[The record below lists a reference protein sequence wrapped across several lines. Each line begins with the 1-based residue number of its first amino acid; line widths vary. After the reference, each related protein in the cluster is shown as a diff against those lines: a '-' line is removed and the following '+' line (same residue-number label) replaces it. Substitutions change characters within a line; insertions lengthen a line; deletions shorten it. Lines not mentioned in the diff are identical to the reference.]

1 MCQRL
6 HHLGASL
13 LRTARGEH
21 HLYWT
26 VFCAADSTRSYFSDG
41 SFCCR
46 KRFLVLYYD
55 LFFLL
60 LGDTFG
66 NETCHKQTR
75 TGSFIYQKQ
84 VLYYTS
90 DHTSQ
95 TGPMWSLNEWF
106 TTNSANSQTERGLK
120 WKHKSCPAPQCYLC
134 TAVLCH
140 SSMDPSRWCTRWRG
154 ALVPERVPGHR
165 WTGPR
170 LRRRTAGR
178 RWWSFRSGGKARS
191 SGLARTLEEE
201 VKRQKAQSTN

>member
-1 MCQRL
+1 MCQHL

-26 VFCAADSTRSYFSDG
+26 VFCAADWTRSYFSDG

-60 LGDTFG
+60 LGDIFG

-75 TGSFIYQKQ
+75 TGSFIHQKQ
-84 VLYYTS
+84 VVDYAS

-95 TGPMWSLNEWF
+95 TGPMWSLNSWF
-106 TTNSANSQTERGLK
+106 TTNSAHLTNWEKFKMKTQVL
-120 WKHKSCPAPQCYLC
+120 YLC

-201 VKRQKAQSTN
+201 VKWQKAQSTN